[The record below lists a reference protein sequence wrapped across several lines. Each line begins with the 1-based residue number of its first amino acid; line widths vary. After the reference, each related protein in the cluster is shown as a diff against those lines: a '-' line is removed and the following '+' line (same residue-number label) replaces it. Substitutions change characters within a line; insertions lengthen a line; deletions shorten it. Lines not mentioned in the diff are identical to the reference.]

1 MEGSPGGP
9 FENNEQNSG
18 GSNSNDNRHNI
29 TNNGINPLQTPKY
42 RSENS
47 QNYSQANTQQTIKTP
62 QQVVLSKN

>member
-1 MEGSPGGP
+1 MHLYE

-18 GSNSNDNRHNI
+18 NQNSNENRHNI
-29 TNNGINPLQTPKY
+29 TNNNKNLLQTPKY

-62 QQVVLSKN
+62 QQVMLTKKSK